1 MADPAR
7 SGHVRS
13 PLTPLGV
20 FSNNETASANP
31 ARVDGWHQERLALAV
46 RGVPSG
52 VWQGR
57 MWGSWI

>member
-7 SGHVRS
+7 SGHVGS
-13 PLTPLGV
+13 SLAPLGV
-20 FSNNETASANP
+20 FSNPASTSANP
-31 ARVDGWHQERLALAV
+31 ARVDGWHQERPALAA

-57 MWGSWI
+57 MWCSSI